1 MTSYIIRRL
10 LLIIP
15 TLFGIMA
22 TNFLILQVLP
32 GGPVEQMIAKLSGS
46 NTLIAIQEQSENP
59 EGVQLKSQDEKLRI
73 RLQKQ
78 FGLDKPILEQFVT
91 MMSRYIRFDFGDSFF
106 QGRPV
111 VDMIIEKLP
120 VSISLGIWTLLITYL
135 ISIPL
140 GIRKAVK
147 DGTQFDAWSST
158 AIIIGSSIPA
168 FIFALL
174 MIVFFSGGRFLQW
187 FPLRGLV
194 SSDFDALTW
203 WQQAV
208 DYVWHLVLPV
218 ISMSIGGFA
227 TLTLLTKNSFL
238 EHINKEYVTMVR
250 AKGATE
256 NRVLYGHVFRNAMLI
271 VIAAFPGAFISLF
284 FTSSL
289 LIEVIFSLDG
299 LGLLG
304 YKAILQRDY
313 PIVMA
318 SLFVFSTLGLMLGV
332 LTDLVYTLI
341 DPRINFE
348 KN

>member
-1 MTSYIIRRL
+1 MTNYIIRRL

-15 TLFGIMA
+15 TMFGIMA

-32 GGPVEQMIAKLSGS
+32 GGPVEQIIAKLSGN
-46 NTLIAIQEQSENP
+46 NTLIAIQEHNENA
-59 EGVQLKSQDEKLRI
+59 EGLNLQSQDEQLKERLR
-73 RLQKQ
+73 KQ
-78 FGLDKPILEQFVT
+78 FGLDKPLLEQFGT
-91 MMSRYIRFDFGDSFF
+91 MIYRYIRLDFGDSFF

-120 VSISLGIWTLLITYL
+120 VSISLGIWTILITYL

-140 GIRKAVK
+140 GIRKAVR
-147 DGTQFDAWSST
+147 DGSQFDAWSST

-174 MIVFFSGGRFLQW
+174 MIVFFSGGRFFNW

-194 SSDFDALTW
+194 SSDFDTLTW
-203 WQQAV
+203 WQQIG
-208 DYVWHLVLPV
+208 DYGWHLFLP
-218 ISMSIGGFA
+218 ILSISIGGFA

-238 EHINKEYVTMVR
+238 EHINKEYVTMIR

-256 NRVLYGHVFRNAMLI
+256 NRILYGHVFRNAMLI
-271 VIAAFPGAFISLF
+271 VIAAFPSAFISLF

-304 YKAILQRDY
+304 YKAVLQRDY
-313 PIVMA
+313 PIVMG
-318 SLFVFSTLGLMLGV
+318 SLFVFSFLGLILGV
-332 LTDLVYTLI
+332 ITDLVYTLI
-341 DPRINFE
+341 DPRINFD